1 MQHMPAHVRRLLALY
16 CQLLDDSRYDEW
28 SQLFTPDGLWV
39 LGANEYR
46 GRPAIKAYMD
56 QLRRDRPD
64 WRTRHLCTNL
74 VLELEGTE
82 GRVTSDLAMLAR
94 NGQEPWQV
102 VSLGRYYDHVVRRPD
117 ATGWQFSERRL
128 VVL

>member
-16 CQLLDDSRYDEW
+16 CQLLDDSRYEEW

-39 LGANEYR
+39 LGDREYH

-74 VLELEGTE
+74 VLELDDGA
-82 GRVTSDLAMLAR
+82 GRVTSDLAMLVR
-94 NGQEPWQV
+94 NRDDPWRV
-102 VSLGRYYDHVVRRPD
+102 ASLGRYYDRVVRQPD
-117 ATGWQFSERRL
+117 APGWQFAERRL
-128 VVL
+128 VVR